1 MYIGGDEMAKETI
14 QSIRQAELKAE
25 QIEKDAYDKHEEL
38 INKALDEAKT
48 IVSNMTNE
56 AKLQG
61 SKELELAKSQGKSIM
76 DEVVERAEK
85 EIMLLKELSK
95 GKEKEAI
102 QLVLSEII

>member
-14 QSIRQAELKAE
+14 QSIKQAELKAE
-25 QIEKDAYDKHEEL
+25 QIEKDAFDKHEEL
-38 INKALDEAKT
+38 INKALDEVKT
-48 IVSNMTNE
+48 IVFNMTND
-56 AKLQG
+56 AKLQS
-61 SKELELAKSQGKSIM
+61 SKELELAKGQGKSIM

-102 QLVLSEII
+102 KIVLSEII